1 MPSHLPAGQRWHWL
15 SPEAARQLRGTLT
28 VDRSGQRAGPR
39 SRWRRIAHEIVESW
53 RLMLV

>member
-28 VDRSGQRAGPR
+28 VDRSGQRAGRR